1 MSIESEIIEL
11 IADELK
17 GCHEIE
23 LLESKVNNLT
33 STAEELESRVSE
45 LEYAGKDFVETWQF
59 EEVESTVTDLAEDVR
74 KLEQKLKTEQLH
86 NLLPES
92 EIRRVVDKRLRD
104 LLMDLQLSI
113 IQSITEYDTST
124 PVEDGDKPSDDLGPN
139 SLPPVEVSE

>member
-33 STAEELESRVSE
+33 STAEELEGSVAE
-45 LEYAGKDFVETWQF
+45 LEYAGNDFVERWQF

-74 KLEQKLKTEQLH
+74 KLEGKLKAV
-86 NLLPES
+86 PES
-92 EIRRVVDKRLRD
+92 EIQRLVDKRMAE
-104 LLMDLQLSI
+104 LLMEMQLSI
-113 IQSITEYDTST
+113 SSVRLSIVAE
-124 PVEDGDKPSDDLGPN
+124 DKPSDDLGPN